1 MRVGI
6 DAVTPGASLE
16 EAVAGMRQYLIALI
30 SAMSAKDAANQFVV
44 FESAHTPLGELD
56 RLSNVLRV
64 VCPGV
69 PRLRSARVVYQ
80 NTAFPLLLRR
90 YALDTML
97 GTCNVIPIGNPRPY
111 VVVLQ
116 SLQYYV
122 FGSTFGRARG
132 TYLRTFVRSSLRR
145 ADAVIALSKAAKD
158 EAVRFTGV
166 NPRKVAV
173 VYHGVPP
180 DVTAFAATLPAER
193 DRLTPPYILVI
204 SSLMRYKNIER
215 VLQAYAELRHKHD
228 FEHRLR
234 ILGQSGEI
242 TVAELRAKAEVLG
255 VAGWVD
261 FLGGVDR
268 EAVPPQIAEADALV
282 YVSLHETFGL
292 PPLEA
297 MALGCPVIAARA
309 SAIPEVVGS
318 AAELV
323 DPLDSS
329 DISRGI
335 ARVIL
340 DPEHRRQLVQT
351 GRQRA
356 SEFTWERAAASV
368 LEVLQATLASPSIR
382 RGNAVP

>member
-1 MRVGI
+1 
-6 DAVTPGASLE
+6 
-16 EAVAGMRQYLIALI
+16 
-30 SAMSAKDAANQFVV
+30 
-44 FESAHTPLGELD
+44 
-56 RLSNVLRV
+56 
-64 VCPGV
+64 
-69 PRLRSARVVYQ
+69 
-80 NTAFPLLLRR
+80 
-90 YALDTML
+90 
-97 GTCNVIPIGNPRPY
+97 
-111 VVVLQ
+111 
-116 SLQYYV
+116 
-122 FGSTFGRARG
+122 
-132 TYLRTFVRSSLRR
+132 
-145 ADAVIALSKAAKD
+145 
-158 EAVRFTGV
+158 
-166 NPRKVAV
+166 
-173 VYHGVPP
+173 
-180 DVTAFAATLPAER
+180 
-193 DRLTPPYILVI
+193 
-204 SSLMRYKNIER
+204 
-215 VLQAYAELRHKHD
+215 
-228 FEHRLR
+228 
-234 ILGQSGEI
+234 
-242 TVAELRAKAEVLG
+242 
-255 VAGWVD
+255 VD

-268 EAVPPQIAEADALV
+268 EAVPPQIADADALV
-282 YVSLHETFGL
+282 YASLHETFGL